1 MSETDSESFFR
12 KEKFDPALLNADVL
26 VGILSEIEGY
36 PNLESLKSRVSH
48 VKEALESA
56 SVEENG
62 FSEAQLRGII
72 SDMGQILESRE
83 KDRAVY
89 YIKRLTKS
97 LMEEKSGR
105 VNDINLNRWKDY
117 DDILTD
123 SFWKLDKRDR
133 SGAHNAGYWGNFI
146 PQIPFQ
152 LLNRYTKKGDWVLDV
167 FLGSGTTLIEC
178 LRQGRNGVGFD
189 LSSDATRLARNN
201 ISSEGNPHGV
211 RAEILNLDST
221 RANYSGELEK
231 LGIASVQLA
240 IMHPPYWDII
250 HFSEDDSDLSNA
262 EGIEDFLQGIK
273 RCAERVHSV
282 LDDRRYLAMVIGDK
296 YAKGEWIPL
305 GFRSMDIVMS
315 AGFRLKSIV
324 VKNFD
329 QTKGKQSQK
338 ELWRYR
344 ALAGGFYVF
353 KHEYIFI
360 FEKP

>member
-1 MSETDSESFFR
+1 MAAEDSGSFYGKGKSVFPDYPG
-12 KEKFDPALLNADVL
+12 ELAEALAMVEEEPD
-26 VGILSEIEGY
+26 
-36 PNLESLKSRVSH
+36 LESIKSRIRSM
-48 VKEALESA
+48 KFSLESEN
-56 SVEENG
+56 EETNG
-62 FSEAQLRGII
+62 FSDLQVRGII
-72 SDMGQILESRE
+72 SDMEQILESRE

-89 YIKRLTKS
+89 YIRRLARS
-97 LMEEKSGR
+97 LVEEKPGR

-117 DDILTD
+117 GEIYTD
-123 SFWKLDKRDR
+123 SFWQLDKRDR
-133 SGAHNAGYWGNFI
+133 SGAHNAAYWGNFV

-178 LRQGRNGVGFD
+178 MRQGRNGVGFD
-189 LSSDATRLARNN
+189 LSPEAIRLAGEN
-201 ISSEGNPHGV
+201 ISREDNPHGV
-211 RAEILNLDST
+211 RAEMLNLDST
-221 RANYSGELEK
+221 RADYSKELEK
-231 LGIASVQLA
+231 LGVESVQLA

-250 HFSEDDSDLSNA
+250 HFSEDSSDLSNA
-262 EGIEDFLQGIK
+262 EDIDGFLKGIK
-273 RCAERVHSV
+273 QCAKSVHSV

-305 GFRSMDIVMS
+305 GFRSMEMVQS

-360 FEKP
+360 FEKL